1 MKRSKAGFCLKKY
14 MVRGSLLALSLMP
27 VSAFSK
33 PQELFFDLDLT
44 SKWDTNVNQAK
55 LDTDSVADTITEASA
70 SMGYKF
76 KITRMLGL
84 NLSGGLKTR
93 QYKEVVSQS
102 SRSLVMNADL
112 LWQHGIGFRAPLY
125 QLSVN
130 YEIENNDTFQ
140 QDSTHI
146 NTTMLMSAR
155 LTDIVS
161 GAMGVGYKYRD
172 SESTVY
178 DLTDARFFI
187 SGDYSINDNLSAY
200 STINLIQG
208 QTFSV
213 VRADTFEEIAIAL
226 AVGANNIQWDDAFN
240 EEFPSAVTPWRAYR
254 VDADTRV
261 FTLGLNYGFGHGN
274 ALDLSYTRADVSG
287 QAGADYV
294 RDIFSGS
301 LMKRF

>member
-1 MKRSKAGFCLKKY
+1 MKRSITAFCLKKY
-14 MVRGSLLALSLMP
+14 FLKGSLIALMFFP

-33 PQELFFDLDLT
+33 PHNLFFDLDLT
-44 SKWDTNVNQAK
+44 TKWDTNVNQAK
-55 LDTDSVADTITEASA
+55 LDTDSVTDTVTEASA
-70 SMGYKF
+70 AMGYQF
-76 KITRMLGL
+76 EINRMLGL
-84 NLSGGLKTR
+84 NVSTGLKTR
-93 QYKEVVSQS
+93 QYKEVASQS
-102 SRSLVMNADL
+102 SRSIVMNADL
-112 LWQHGIGFRAPLY
+112 LWQNSIGFRAPLY
-125 QLSVN
+125 QFSVN
-130 YEIENNDTFQ
+130 YEVEDNDTRQ
-140 QDSTHI
+140 QTSTII

-161 GAMGVGYKYRD
+161 GTVGLGYKYRD

-178 DLTDARFFI
+178 DLTDYRFFI
-187 SGDYSINDNLSAY
+187 SGDYSINDKLSAY

-254 VDADTRV
+254 VDASTTV
-261 FTLGLNYGFGHGN
+261 FVLGLNYGFGHGN
-274 ALDLSYTRADVSG
+274 ALDLSYTYADVSG
-287 QAGADYV
+287 QAGADYT